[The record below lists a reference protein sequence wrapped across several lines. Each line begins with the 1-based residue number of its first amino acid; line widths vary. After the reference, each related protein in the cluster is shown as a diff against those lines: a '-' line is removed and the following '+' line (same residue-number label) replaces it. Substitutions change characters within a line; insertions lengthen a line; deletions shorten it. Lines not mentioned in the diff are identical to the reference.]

1 MSEIPPQMPPQMP
14 PQNFG
19 FAPEEPVKK
28 SGMPVWGWILLGV
41 GGLSCVCVS
50 MMAAVLFP
58 VFSQAKLAAKQ
69 TATLS
74 NVKQLCLGATMYSN
88 DFDGTMMP
96 AKEWNASIFPY
107 TKNSL
112 VLEDSTLPSS
122 SDQRGI
128 GFNSATAIKDTGMMK
143 DPSSVV
149 VFGQTSTPGQD
160 AKVTLETMRFGM
172 GRASV
177 GFADGHATRKAA
189 PDISKLQWNPEM
201 QKK

>member
-1 MSEIPPQMPPQMP
+1 MPPQMP

-58 VFSQAKLAAKQ
+58 VFSQAKLAAKNTQ
-69 TATLS
+69 TLS
-74 NVKQLCLGATMYSN
+74 NIKQLCLATTMYSA
-88 DFDGTMMP
+88 DSDDIMMP
-96 AKEWNASIFPY
+96 AKNWNTLILPY
-107 TKNSL
+107 TKNPE

-128 GFNSATAIKDTGMMK
+128 GINAEVAYKNFSEME

-149 VFGQTSTPGQD
+149 IFGLTKLPGQD
-160 AKVTLETMRFGM
+160 AQVKLETLRFGFSD
-172 GRASV
+172 RTSV
-177 GFADGHATRKAA
+177 GFADGHAARKTAQEGQGW
-189 PDISKLQWNPEM
+189 QWKPVM
-201 QKK
+201 LKR